1 MLRCKRSKVKLLRYF
16 SIGVSRRYG
25 DIFDVFSATV
35 CQGRN
40 KVNWKMK
47 SFINKRNI
55 KAFEMSIFIE
65 YDM

>member
-1 MLRCKRSKVKLLRYF
+1 MLQSKRATAKLPRYF

-47 SFINKRNI
+47 SFVTKRNI
-55 KAFEMSIFIE
+55 KAFEMSMLTG